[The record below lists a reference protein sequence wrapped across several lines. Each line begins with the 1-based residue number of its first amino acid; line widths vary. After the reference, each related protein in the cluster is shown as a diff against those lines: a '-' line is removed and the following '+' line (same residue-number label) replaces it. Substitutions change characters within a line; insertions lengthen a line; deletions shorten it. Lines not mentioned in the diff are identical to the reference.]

1 MQTDVFSDEA
11 AFDGLIRDEETARR
25 AAAEA
30 LWNAEEERQNVLA
43 CWSVPD
49 PEEES
54 ILIAAAAMVRR
65 SLGAPI
71 AAAAL
76 AGSQSGVILR
86 AGDQPRL
93 TLPID
98 DPVLQLLRGAGDAC
112 VLTDVSADPL
122 MAASA
127 LRAPEINAKTVLIA
141 PIRLH
146 GGPAI
151 GVLVAAAQCGADA
164 TEDQRQD
171 LIRLA
176 ERTAEEVLARYT
188 ARTDPATG
196 ALSVAGLTAT
206 LGREARRRAMHGRP
220 ATLAVLA
227 LSRALGAP
235 RPFDIDTFRCI
246 ADQALAGE
254 AWLVDNDRLPP
265 QILRV
270 VAEETLG
277 VLRESDVIAS
287 VPTRTADLQ
296 VDAALDTP
304 CIPQTEGPTCLAL
317 LMPETT
323 AEQGMACVQRIQ
335 AWLAS
340 VDLPGAPG
348 RHICTTAGVTEIG
361 PDMSGGKTMAHAALN
376 RAYDAVDRAW
386 ADRVSALQVAA
397 PA

>member
-1 MQTDVFSDEA
+1 MQTEVVLCGA
-11 AFDGLIRDEETARR
+11 GFDGLMREEEAARR

-30 LWNAEEERQNVLA
+30 LWHAEEERQVILA
-43 CWSVPD
+43 RWSVPD
-49 PEEES
+49 PEEEAL
-54 ILIAAAAMVRR
+54 LIAAAAMVRR
-65 SLGAPI
+65 RLGAPI

-76 AGSQSGVILR
+76 AGSLSGVILPS
-86 AGDQPRL
+86 GDRPRL

-98 DPVLQLLRGAGDAC
+98 DPVLDLLRGAEDDCIMIDA
-112 VLTDVSADPL
+112 SADPA
-122 MAASA
+122 MAESA
-127 LRAPEINAKTVLIA
+127 LRGAQVGAKTVLIA

-151 GVLVAAAQCGADA
+151 GLLAAGAQCAAQA
-164 TEDQRQD
+164 TESQRQD
-171 LIRLA
+171 LLRIA

-220 ATLAVLA
+220 AALAVLA

-235 RPFDIDTFRCI
+235 RPFDLDAVRRTE
-246 ADQALAGE
+246 DQALCGE

-265 QILRV
+265 AILRV

-277 VLRESDVIAS
+277 ALRESDVIAS
-287 VPTRTADLQ
+287 VPTRTPDMQL
-296 VDAALDTP
+296 DAALDIP
-304 CIPQTEGPTCLAL
+304 CLPQTEGPTCIAL

-323 AEQGMACVQRIQ
+323 AEEAMVCVRRIQ

-340 VDLPGAPG
+340 AELPGAPG
-348 RHICTTAGVTEIG
+348 RHICTVAGVTEVA
-361 PDMSGGKTMAHAALN
+361 PDQSGGRIAAHAALA
-376 RAYDAVDRAW
+376 RAYDAVDAARAG
-386 ADRVSALQVAA
+386 RAA
-397 PA
+397 ATLIPAPV